1 MHEQPTFRKIKL
13 WAKVNAYTTRLTLH
27 IHTTRPTSMSPAT
40 TWGRGRGRG
49 LAQDLYTSYKKPLI
63 DKWRQVFQNV
73 FKVYYSLLY

>member
-1 MHEQPTFRKIKL
+1 
-13 WAKVNAYTTRLTLH
+13 
-27 IHTTRPTSMSPAT
+27 MSPAT